1 MSLTLDSFGMSLFT
15 RKPPPSPM
23 IQTVVKAPS
32 SYITPAHNSGGF
44 SVPPIIQPTA
54 PKMSPQTA
62 HTAQQ
67 QARRMPAPPAP
78 PFFQQPELLPHFEKL
93 QPAEK
98 GRDGKFTRTKRSG
111 GEPFERICVLMP
123 PELVEAVRWH
133 YQARIRSGFSG
144 LPPLRFPAPLARRQ
158 AAPLQDHR
166 RTAIADWFCC
176 D

>member
-1 MSLTLDSFGMSLFT
+1 MSIALGSFGMSLFT

-32 SYITPAHNSGGF
+32 SFITPAHNSGGF

-67 QARRMPAPPAP
+67 QARRMPAPPAS
-78 PFFQQPELLPHFEKL
+78 PFFQPPELPPHFEKL
-93 QPAEK
+93 PPAEK

-123 PELVEAVRWH
+123 PELVEAVLEIAEDAELPASTIWRRAVILGLEA
-133 YQARIRSGFSG
+133 ARAEAGSGIDLS
-144 LPPLRFPAPLARRQ
+144 RE
-158 AAPLQDHR
+158 
-166 RTAIADWFCC
+166 
-176 D
+176 